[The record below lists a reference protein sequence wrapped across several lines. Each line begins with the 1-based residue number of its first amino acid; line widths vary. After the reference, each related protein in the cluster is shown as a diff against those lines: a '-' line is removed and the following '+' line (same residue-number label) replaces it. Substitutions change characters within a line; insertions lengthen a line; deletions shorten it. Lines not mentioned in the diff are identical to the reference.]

1 MRAEKLAMMANQIAT
16 FFDAQGEAGAPEAV
30 ADHLRKFW
38 DPVMRAELEALAGRG
53 DGALKPTV
61 VKAVALLGPR
71 P

>member
-16 FFDAQGEAGAPEAV
+16 FFDAQGEAGAPAAV

-38 DPVMRAELEALAGRG
+38 DPVMRAELAALVGRG
-53 DGALKPTV
+53 DGTLKPTV

-71 P
+71 S